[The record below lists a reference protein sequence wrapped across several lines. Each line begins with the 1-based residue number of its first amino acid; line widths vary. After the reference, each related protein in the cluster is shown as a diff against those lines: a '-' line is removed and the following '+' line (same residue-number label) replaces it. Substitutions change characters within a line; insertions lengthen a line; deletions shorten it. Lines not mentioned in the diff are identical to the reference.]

1 MSSKERLAIRLAG
14 PGDLAALMRIFD
26 SARSFMRRSGNMHQ
40 WDGGYPSESLM
51 RSEIAAGHCLVCGT
65 QDGEAVGTFCFIMG
79 EDPTYR
85 IIEQGAWLHPG
96 PYGTIHRLASS
107 GKTGGVAAACFDWCW
122 ERIHNLRADTHADNA
137 VMRRLL
143 EGAGFV
149 RCGIIYTDDGSPRIA
164 YQKYAVGQPAAGR
177 EASL

>member
-1 MSSKERLAIRLAG
+1 MAVKGDLVIRQAR
-14 PGDLAALMRIFD
+14 PGDMGVLMRIFD

-40 WDGGYPSESLM
+40 WEGGYPSESLM
-51 RSEIAAGHCLVCGT
+51 RSEIAAGHCLVCVT

-96 PYGTIHRLASS
+96 PYGTIHKLASS

-137 VMRRLL
+137 VMQRLL
-143 EGAGFV
+143 KEAGFV

-164 YQKYAVGQPAAGR
+164 YQKYAVEQSAAGR
-177 EASL
+177 KASL